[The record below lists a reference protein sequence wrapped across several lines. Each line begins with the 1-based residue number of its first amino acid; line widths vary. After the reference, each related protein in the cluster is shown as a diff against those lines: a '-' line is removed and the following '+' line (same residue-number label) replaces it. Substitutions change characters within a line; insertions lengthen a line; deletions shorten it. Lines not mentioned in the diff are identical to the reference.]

1 MCKDYI
7 KVIAELEHSIQEV
20 IMTAIQEL
28 MTPTS
33 QNDQLAEEEKIEGL
47 EQEIHDLT
55 IDKKELAN
63 KCRDLESQVASLQ
76 EELASS
82 KELLDR
88 YSNTENIIND
98 PSTDIGYKF
107 QNLYSKVEQ
116 LQKENLRLES
126 GRYHDYII
134 SPLLTLIW
142 NYSNAMLFYNTIVLC
157 SALYSIIL
165 IMYLICGNDLGIIY
179 LFYS

>member
-1 MCKDYI
+1 M
-7 KVIAELEHSIQEV
+7 ELEQSIQEV

-33 QNDQLAEEEKIEGL
+33 QNDQLVEEEKIERL
-47 EQEIHDLT
+47 EQEIHDLAV
-55 IDKKELAN
+55 DKKELAN
-63 KCRDLESQVASLQ
+63 KCRDLESQVTSLQ
-76 EELASS
+76 EDLASN

-116 LQKENLRLES
+116 LQKQNLRLES
-126 GRYHDYII
+126 GK
-134 SPLLTLIW
+134 
-142 NYSNAMLFYNTIVLC
+142 
-157 SALYSIIL
+157 
-165 IMYLICGNDLGIIY
+165 
-179 LFYS
+179 